1 MQGLEDLER
10 DEPVLVGMKSCLKSV
25 FPDPATRP
33 SFRLFNDWKAKGFLP
48 YYKIGRRVFMDPSQ
62 VRKALDKQ
70 FKIHE
75 G

>member
-1 MQGLEDLER
+1 MHPKGESESI
-10 DEPVLVGMKSCLKSV
+10 EPILIGMKPCLEVV

-33 SFRLFNDWKAKGFLP
+33 SFRVFNDWKAKGFLP